1 MKPFHHRLI
10 RGAAALF
17 LSLGMAGC
25 LDYTFETTVRP
36 DGTGVRV
43 QRMEFT
49 RNDDLEMSAD
59 EVRAL
64 TLAAPAGGWRTST
77 RVDADGDTVWVVER
91 TTPVRSLNGWSDLTR
106 DPLILGTTPAR
117 ADQRLGYVRLG
128 DVVFRSS
135 IQVGVSRRSDG
146 TSLVSYRES
155 FVWDQAADAV
165 VEFMIRDLDGFLR
178 ERFPRLTEGDRS
190 AVVGYARARVRVAGE
205 EGLFTGDNEDE
216 AMEAAVAGIAQNALK
231 IVRVRYADVD
241 AQALRAEVARLLV
254 LDDEQAERLFSET
267 LPGLNLG
274 FNTNVVVRLTMPGRV
289 TVTNAHRRDGNTLEW
304 EFSPLDEL
312 AGAVEVFAEAELG
325 G

>member
-1 MKPFHHRLI
+1 MNPFHHRLAH
-10 RGAAALF
+10 GAAALF
-17 LSLGMAGC
+17 LSLGMGGC
-25 LDYTFETTVRP
+25 LDYTFETTVRA

-43 QRMEFT
+43 QRMELT
-49 RNDDLEMSAD
+49 RNEDLDMSAD

-77 RVDADGDTVWVVER
+77 RVDEDGDTVWVVER
-91 TTPVRSLNGWSDLTR
+91 TRPVQSLSGWSELTR
-106 DPLILGTTPAR
+106 DPLILGTTPDR
-117 ADQRLGYVRLG
+117 ANKRLGYVRLG
-128 DVVFRSS
+128 DVMFRSS

-155 FVWDQAADAV
+155 FLWDQAADAV
-165 VEFMIRDLDGFLR
+165 VEFMIRDLDAFLQ
-178 ERFPRLTEGDRS
+178 ERYPRLTESDRS
-190 AVVGYARARVRVAGE
+190 SVVGYARARMRVASE
-205 EGLFTGDNEDE
+205 ELGGDDEDE
-216 AMEAAVAGIAQNALK
+216 VLEAAVDGIAQNALK

-241 AQALRAEVARLLV
+241 AQALRTEMAGILTLE
-254 LDDEQAERLFSET
+254 DGQAERLFQET

-274 FNTNVVVRLTMPGRV
+274 FNTNVVFRLTLPGRV

-312 AGAVEVFAEAELG
+312 TGTVEVFAEAELG